1 MQKIQ
6 ISSSND
12 NIDFLKNYHEIKK
25 NNITENV
32 LSKYEITSIIGLRAT
47 QISKGAQPLIEVPK
61 NMTDVVEIAELEL
74 DQRKTPFLIERDL
87 TIKKGLLENRRY
99 DLDYLYKV
107 SIQHILNENY
117 VVMEYHHF
125 GQ

>member
-74 DQRKTPFLIERDL
+74 DQRKTPFIIERDL
-87 TIKKGLLENRRY
+87 TIKK
-99 DLDYLYKV
+99 DYWK
-107 SIQHILNENY
+107 IEDMI
-117 VVMEYHHF
+117 
-125 GQ
+125 